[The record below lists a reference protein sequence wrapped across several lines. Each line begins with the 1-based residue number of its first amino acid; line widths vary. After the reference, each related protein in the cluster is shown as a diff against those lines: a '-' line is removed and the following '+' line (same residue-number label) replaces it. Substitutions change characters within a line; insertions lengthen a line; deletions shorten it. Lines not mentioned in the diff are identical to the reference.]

1 MAKARRGRGRLFG
14 ILATGLLVA
23 AAIAF
28 VAWWDVRMDIPPDP
42 ETVATAVKRED
53 GGAPPVATAIG
64 SDDGSVAAV
73 SPGAPAGAPL
83 PPPAPELAEAELS
96 ADGAGDVAVEADAA
110 PVETDTTVTRIGEP
124 PAPSETPAAPEPSDA
139 AQRAAQIEP
148 QESATVAPGSD
159 PETPE
164 GKDENSTRPEGIA
177 AVSPEPEGQSVAAL
191 SDPSETAP
199 SATPTQ
205 DVTAEKSD
213 PDADIAESTPTP
225 SAQTISPAFDELRRE
240 EDGLTVIAGRASP
253 GARVEVLQD
262 GRPVATATADGSG
275 KFAAI
280 AFVPLDGEGHIL
292 SLTQT
297 SDGQTLRSDEDV
309 ILAPLVA
316 ALAEDSAGAD
326 RAQVVTL
333 QGAEQDAPFET
344 GPSVAA
350 DGDETTGSEGP
361 VAALDSAEADS
372 SNVTRPMAGAE
383 AEPPVQGSEAIP
395 SDSKD
400 LAEADPAPTA
410 PGDGDESTLAEAPT
424 AQPPAD
430 RLAASENVETEAP
443 ATSPQAVPAATG
455 EGTQTAGTDASPG
468 TAGQEAPAVQT
479 AAPSPDAAP
488 VTGGG
493 GTELAALAPQP
504 DPAETAPPSPTSGA
518 ILRADRNGVEVMTPA
533 SPQVMSNVAL
543 DTISY
548 SETGDVQLAGR
559 AQSDATQIRV
569 YLNNNAIIDLAVDG
583 EGRWRGDLPNVDE
596 GIYTLRVDEMDAEG
610 TITSRVETPF
620 KRESAE
626 NLAAA
631 TRSGDGPVSVVT
643 VQKGDTLWA
652 ISRERY
658 GDGLLYVRV
667 FEANSDDI
675 RDPDLIYPGQ
685 VFDLPK

>member
-28 VAWWDVRMDIPPDP
+28 VAWYDVRMDIPADR

-53 GGAPPVATAIG
+53 MGAPPVATAIG

-73 SPGAPAGAPL
+73 SPGEPAGAPL
-83 PPPAPELAEAELS
+83 PPPAPEQAEAELS
-96 ADGAGDVAVEADAA
+96 ADGAAGVAAESDAA
-110 PVETDTTVTRIGEP
+110 PVEADTTVARIGEP

-164 GKDENSTRPEGIA
+164 GKDDNSTRPEGNA

-191 SDPSETAP
+191 SNPSETAP
-199 SATPTQ
+199 SATPSR
-205 DVTAEKSD
+205 DVTANRSD
-213 PDADIAESTPTP
+213 TNADIAESRSTP
-225 SAQTISPAFDELRRE
+225 SAQTISPAFDEVRRE

-297 SDGQTLRSDEDV
+297 FDGQTLRSDEDV
-309 ILAPLVA
+309 ILAPLIAV
-316 ALAEDSAGAD
+316 LAEDVPGAD

-333 QGAEQDAPFET
+333 QGAEQDAPSET
-344 GPSVAA
+344 EPKA
-350 DGDETTGSEGP
+350 DRGETTGTEGP
-361 VAALDSAEADS
+361 VAALNSAGAD
-372 SNVTRPMAGAE
+372 NGTLTQPMAGAE

-410 PGDGDESTLAEAPT
+410 PGDGDESTLTEATT

-430 RLAASENVETEAP
+430 RLAASESVEAEAT
-443 ATSPQAVPAATG
+443 ATSPQADPAATG
-455 EGTQTAGTDASPG
+455 EGTQTAGTSASPDTG
-468 TAGQEAPAVQT
+468 GQQAPDVQT

-504 DPAETAPPSPTSGA
+504 DPAEAAPPIPPSGA

-583 EGRWRGDLPNVDE
+583 EGRWRGDLPDVDE
-596 GIYTLRVDEMDAEG
+596 GIYTLRVDEMDADG

>member
-42 ETVATAVKRED
+42 ETVATAGQMED
-53 GGAPPVATAIG
+53 VGAPPLATAIR
-64 SDDGSVAAV
+64 SDDGSAAPV
-73 SPGAPAGAPL
+73 SPGAPAGAPP
-83 PPPAPELAEAELS
+83 PPPAPELADAELS
-96 ADGAGDVAVEADAA
+96 ADGAGDVAVELDAA
-110 PVETDTTVTRIGEP
+110 PVEADTTVARIGEP

-148 QESATVAPGSD
+148 QESATVAPVSD
-159 PETPE
+159 PETAE
-164 GKDENSTRPEGIA
+164 GNEENTTRPENIA
-177 AVSPEPEGQSVAAL
+177 AVSPSPEGQSVAAL
-191 SDPSETAP
+191 SNPSETAP
-199 SATPTQ
+199 SATPIQ
-205 DVTAEKSD
+205 DVIAEKSGTE
-213 PDADIAESTPTP
+213 ADIAESTPTP
-225 SAQTISPAFDELRRE
+225 SAQTISPAFDEVRRE

-275 KFAAI
+275 KFAAM
-280 AFVPLDGEGHIL
+280 AFVPPDGEGHIL

-297 SDGQTLRSDEDV
+297 FDGQTLRSDEDV
-309 ILAPLVA
+309 ILAPLIA
-316 ALAEDSAGAD
+316 ALAEDVPGAD

-333 QGAEQDAPFET
+333 QGAKEDAPSET
-344 GPSVAA
+344 EPKA
-350 DGDETTGSEGP
+350 DRGETTGTTGP
-361 VAALDSAEADS
+361 VAALDTAEAD
-372 SNVTRPMAGAE
+372 NGTVTQPVAGAE
-383 AEPPVQGSEAIP
+383 AEPPVQGSEARP
-395 SDSKD
+395 SDSEA
-400 LAEADPAPTA
+400 LAATDPAPTA
-410 PGDGDESTLAEAPT
+410 PRDGNESTLAEATT
-424 AQPPAD
+424 AQPPAG

-455 EGTQTAGTDASPG
+455 EGAQTAGTSDSPG
-468 TAGQEAPAVQT
+468 TAAQEAPAVQT
-479 AAPSPDAAP
+479 AAPTPDAAP
-488 VTGGG
+488 VTGSGD
-493 GTELAALAPQP
+493 TELAALAPQP
-504 DPAETAPPSPTSGA
+504 DPAETSPRRPPSGA
-518 ILRADRNGVEVMTPA
+518 ILRADRNGVEVMAPA

-583 EGRWRGDLPNVDE
+583 EGRWRGDLPDVDE
-596 GIYTLRVDEMDAEG
+596 GIYTLRVDEMDADG

>member
-53 GGAPPVATAIG
+53 VGAPPVATAIG

-73 SPGAPAGAPL
+73 SPGAPAGAPF

-96 ADGAGDVAVEADAA
+96 ADGSGDVAVELNAA
-110 PVETDTTVTRIGEP
+110 LVEADTTAARIGQP

-159 PETPE
+159 PETAE
-164 GKDENSTRPEGIA
+164 GNEENPTRPEGIA

-191 SDPSETAP
+191 SNPSETAP
-199 SATPTQ
+199 SATPSQ

-225 SAQTISPAFDELRRE
+225 SAQTISPAFDEVRRE

-280 AFVPLDGEGHIL
+280 AFVPPDGEGHIL

-316 ALAEDSAGAD
+316 ALAEDVPGAD

-333 QGAEQDAPFET
+333 EGAEQDAPSET
-344 GPSVAA
+344 GPEADRDEAA
-350 DGDETTGSEGP
+350 GAAGP
-361 VAALDSAEADS
+361 VAPLDTAEADGGP
-372 SNVTRPMAGAE
+372 VTPPLAGAV
-383 AEPPVQGSEAIP
+383 AERPVQGSETRLSKSETPAVT
-395 SDSKD
+395 DS
-400 LAEADPAPTA
+400 APTA
-410 PGDGDESTLAEAPT
+410 PGDGIESTLAEATT
-424 AQPPAD
+424 APPSAD
-430 RLAASENVETEAP
+430 RDAASESVEAEANATLPQPAP
-443 ATSPQAVPAATG
+443 AEAG
-455 EGTQTAGTDASPG
+455 EGAQTAGTEASPD
-468 TAGQEAPAVQT
+468 TAEEEAPDVQT
-479 AAPSPDAAP
+479 AAPTPDAVP

-493 GTELAALAPQP
+493 DTELAALATRP
-504 DPAETAPPSPTSGA
+504 DPAETSPRSPPSSA
-518 ILRADRNGVEVMTPA
+518 ILRADRNGVEVMAPA

-583 EGRWRGDLPNVDE
+583 EGRWRGDLPDVDE
-596 GIYTLRVDEMDAEG
+596 GIYTLRVDEMDADG

>member
-53 GGAPPVATAIG
+53 VGAPPVATATG
-64 SDDGSVAAV
+64 SADGSVAAV
-73 SPGAPAGAPL
+73 SPGAPAGAP
-83 PPPAPELAEAELS
+83 PPPRAPELAEAELS
-96 ADGAGDVAVEADAA
+96 ADGAGDVAVELDAA
-110 PVETDTTVTRIGEP
+110 PVEADTTVARIGQP

-164 GKDENSTRPEGIA
+164 GKEENTTRPEGIA

-191 SDPSETAP
+191 SNPSESAP
-199 SATPTQ
+199 SATPSQ
-205 DVTAEKSD
+205 DVTAEKSE
-213 PDADIAESTPTP
+213 PVADIAESAPTP
-225 SAQTISPAFDELRRE
+225 SAQTISPAFDEVRRE

-280 AFVPLDGEGHIL
+280 AFVPPDGEGHIL

-316 ALAEDSAGAD
+316 ALAEDVPGAD

-333 QGAEQDAPFET
+333 EGAEQDAPSET
-344 GPSVAA
+344 GPEADRDEAA
-350 DGDETTGSEGP
+350 GAAGP
-361 VAALDSAEADS
+361 VAPLDTAEADGGP
-372 SNVTRPMAGAE
+372 VTPPLAGAV
-383 AEPPVQGSEAIP
+383 AERPVQGSETRL
-395 SDSKD
+395 SKSETP
-400 LAEADPAPTA
+400 AVTDPAPTA
-410 PGDGDESTLAEAPT
+410 PGDGIESTLAEATT
-424 AQPPAD
+424 APPSAD
-430 RLAASENVETEAP
+430 RDAASESVEAEANATLPQPAP
-443 ATSPQAVPAATG
+443 AEAG
-455 EGTQTAGTDASPG
+455 EGAQTAGTEASPD
-468 TAGQEAPAVQT
+468 TAEEEAPDVQT
-479 AAPSPDAAP
+479 AAPTPDAVP

-493 GTELAALAPQP
+493 DTELSALAPQP
-504 DPAETAPPSPTSGA
+504 DPAETAPPGPPSGA
-518 ILRADRNGVEVMTPA
+518 ILRADRNGVEVMAPA

-583 EGRWRGDLPNVDE
+583 EGRWRGDLPDVDE
-596 GIYTLRVDEMDAEG
+596 GIYTLRVDEMDADG